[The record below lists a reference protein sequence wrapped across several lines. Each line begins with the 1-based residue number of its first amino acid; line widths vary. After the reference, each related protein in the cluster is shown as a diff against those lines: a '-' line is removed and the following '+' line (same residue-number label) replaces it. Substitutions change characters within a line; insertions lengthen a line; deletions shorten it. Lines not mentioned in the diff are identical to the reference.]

1 MKTFF
6 WYDYE
11 TFGLSPKTQR
21 IAQFAG
27 IRTDEHLNIIDE
39 HMFYCKPTYDSLP
52 SPEACSITGITP
64 QICEKNGL
72 IEKTFISTINNEF
85 SVPDTCV
92 VGYNSISFDDEFT
105 RYTLFRN
112 FLDPYAWHW
121 QNGNSR
127 WDILD
132 VARFCYALKKDS
144 SLKWHYDENNKPI
157 FKLDKLAPANDI
169 EHSDAHDALA
179 DVRATIGIAKIIKT
193 TQPKLFDYALSL
205 RDKREV
211 SKKIELFSPLLHTSG
226 IYSGKLSCTRL
237 TTALAYHPEYSDRA
251 LVFNLD
257 QDPSLLTEL
266 ETEELK
272 TLIFSKKL
280 PKGVD
285 RLQIKE
291 LAFNKSPMFVP
302 NVYKLENKITDQLQI
317 DIDKCMDNLSYIRD
331 NKTQIKQKI
340 KSIYTNDSERTPA
353 LDVDQSLY
361 DNFID
366 KADRLICNQIQN
378 LSSDELKKFKPQF
391 KDKKLSKLLL
401 NFKAR
406 NFPES
411 ITEGEQEEW
420 FEIVQSR
427 VQNGENGYLSLEN
440 FYKSLEKLKI
450 SAPSK
455 SDIWTQ
461 LEEYA
466 QSFL

>member
-27 IRTDEHLNIIDE
+27 IRTDENLNIIDE

-52 SPEACSITGITP
+52 SPEACSVTGITP

-331 NKTQIKQKI
+331 NQTQIKMKI

-378 LSSDELKKFKPQF
+378 LSSDELRDFKPQF

-411 ITEGEQEEW
+411 LTESEQEEW

-440 FYKSLEKLKI
+440 FYKSLEKQKI

-455 SDIWTQ
+455 SNIWTQ

-466 QSFL
+466 HSFL

>member
-27 IRTDEHLNIIDE
+27 IRTDENLNIIDE

-52 SPEACSITGITP
+52 SPEACSVTGITP

-302 NVYKLENKITDQLQI
+302 NVYKLENKITEQLQI
-317 DIDKCMDNLSYIRD
+317 DVDKCMDNLSYIRD
-331 NKTQIKQKI
+331 NQTQIKQKI

-378 LSSDELKKFKPQF
+378 LSSDELRDFKPQF

-411 ITEGEQEEW
+411 LTESEQEEW

-440 FYKSLEKLKI
+440 FYKSLEKQKI

-455 SDIWTQ
+455 SNIWTQ

-466 QSFL
+466 HSFL

>member
-378 LSSDELKKFKPQF
+378 LSSDELRDFKPQF

-411 ITEGEQEEW
+411 LTESEEEEW

-440 FYKSLEKLKI
+440 FYKSLEKQKI
-450 SAPSK
+450 STPSK

-466 QSFL
+466 HSFL

>member
-27 IRTDEHLNIIDE
+27 IRTDEDLNIIDE

-72 IEKTFISTINNEF
+72 IEKIFISKINNEF
-85 SVPDTCV
+85 SAPDTCI
-92 VGYNSISFDDEFT
+92 VGYNSINFDDEFT

-112 FLDPYAWHW
+112 FIDPYAWHW

-132 VARFCYALKKDS
+132 VVRFCYALKKDN
-144 SLKWHYDENNKPI
+144 SLKWHYDENSKPI
-157 FKLDKLAPANDI
+157 FKLDKLAPANNI

-179 DVRATIGIAKIIKT
+179 DVKATIGIAKIIKT
-193 TQPKLFDYALSL
+193 TQPKLFAYALSL

-226 IYSGKLSCTRL
+226 IYSAKLSCTRL
-237 TTALAYHPEYSDRA
+237 TAALAYHPEYSDRA

-266 ETEELK
+266 DTEELK

-280 PKGVD
+280 PKGLD

-302 NVYKLENKITDQLQI
+302 NIYKLENKITEQLQI
-317 DIDKCMDNLSYIRD
+317 DIDKCMENLSYIKD
-331 NKTQIKQKI
+331 NQTQITEKI
-340 KSIYTNDSERTPA
+340 KSIYTKDSERTPA
-353 LDVDQSLY
+353 LDIDQSLY

-366 KADRLICNQIQN
+366 KTDRLICNQIQN
-378 LSSDELKKFKPQF
+378 LNSDELKKFKPQF

-411 ITEGEQEEW
+411 LTEGEQEEW

>member
-27 IRTDEHLNIIDE
+27 IRTDENLNIIDE

-52 SPEACSITGITP
+52 SPEACSVTGITP

-257 QDPSLLTEL
+257 QDPSFLTEL

-280 PKGVD
+280 PKGVG

-302 NVYKLENKITDQLQI
+302 NVYKLENKITEQLQI

-331 NKTQIKQKI
+331 NQTQITKKI
-340 KSIYTNDSERTPA
+340 KSIYTNDSERTPTI
-353 LDVDQSLY
+353 DIDQSLY

-366 KADRLICNQIQN
+366 KTDRLICNQIQN
-378 LSSDELKKFKPQF
+378 LNSDELKKFKPQF

-411 ITEGEQEEW
+411 LTEGEQEEW

-450 SAPSK
+450 STPSK

>member
-27 IRTDEHLNIIDE
+27 IRTDENLNIIDE

-52 SPEACSITGITP
+52 SPEACSVTGITP

-302 NVYKLENKITDQLQI
+302 NVYKLENKITEQLQI

-331 NKTQIKQKI
+331 NQTQIKQKI

-378 LSSDELKKFKPQF
+378 LSSDELRDFKPQF

-411 ITEGEQEEW
+411 LTEIEQEEW

-440 FYKSLEKLKI
+440 FYKSLEKQKI

-466 QSFL
+466 HSFL

>member
-302 NVYKLENKITDQLQI
+302 NVYKLENKITEQLQI

-331 NKTQIKQKI
+331 NQTQIKQKI
-340 KSIYTNDSERTPA
+340 KSIYTNDSERTPT

-378 LSSDELKKFKPQF
+378 LSSDELRDFKPQF

-411 ITEGEQEEW
+411 LTESEQEEW

-440 FYKSLEKLKI
+440 FYKSLEKQKI

-466 QSFL
+466 HSFL

>member
-27 IRTDEHLNIIDE
+27 IRTDENLNIIDE

-52 SPEACSITGITP
+52 SPEACSVTGITP

-302 NVYKLENKITDQLQI
+302 SVYKLENKITEQLQI

-331 NKTQIKQKI
+331 NQTQIKQKI

-353 LDVDQSLY
+353 MDVDQSLY

-411 ITEGEQEEW
+411 LTEGEQEEW

>member
-132 VARFCYALKKDS
+132 VARFCYALKRDS

-340 KSIYTNDSERTPA
+340 KSIYTNDSERTPT

-378 LSSDELKKFKPQF
+378 LSSDELRDFKPQF

-411 ITEGEQEEW
+411 LTESEQEEW

-440 FYKSLEKLKI
+440 FYKSLEKQKI

-466 QSFL
+466 HSFL

>member
-27 IRTDEHLNIIDE
+27 IRTDENLNIIDE

-52 SPEACSITGITP
+52 SPEACSVTGITP

-340 KSIYTNDSERTPA
+340 KSIYTNDSERTPT

-378 LSSDELKKFKPQF
+378 LSSDELRDFKPQF

-411 ITEGEQEEW
+411 LTESEQEEW

-427 VQNGENGYLSLEN
+427 VQNGENGYLSLDN
-440 FYKSLEKLKI
+440 FYKSLEKQKI

-455 SDIWTQ
+455 SNIWTQ

-466 QSFL
+466 HSFL

>member
-27 IRTDEHLNIIDE
+27 IRTDEDLNIIDE

-72 IEKTFISTINNEF
+72 IEKIFISKINNEF
-85 SVPDTCV
+85 SVPDTCI
-92 VGYNSISFDDEFT
+92 VGYNSINFDDEFT

-112 FLDPYAWHW
+112 FIDPYAWHW

-132 VARFCYALKKDS
+132 VVRFCYALKKDN
-144 SLKWHYDENNKPI
+144 SLKWSYDENIKPI
-157 FKLDKLAPANDI
+157 FKLDKLAPANNI

-179 DVRATIGIAKIIKT
+179 DVKATIGIAKIIKT
-193 TQPKLFDYALSL
+193 TQPKLFAYALSL

-226 IYSGKLSCTRL
+226 IYSAKLSCTCL

-257 QDPSLLTEL
+257 QDPSLLIEL
-266 ETEELK
+266 EVEELK

-280 PKGVD
+280 PKGLD

-302 NVYKLENKITDQLQI
+302 NVYKLENKITEQLQI

-331 NKTQIKQKI
+331 NQTQITEKI
-340 KSIYTNDSERTPA
+340 KSIYTKDSERTPA

-366 KADRLICNQIQN
+366 KTDRLICNEIQN
-378 LSSDELKKFKPQF
+378 LSSDELKKFKPEF

-411 ITEGEQEEW
+411 LTENEHEEW

-440 FYKSLEKLKI
+440 FYKSLEKQKI

-455 SDIWTQ
+455 SDIWIQ

>member
-27 IRTDEHLNIIDE
+27 IRTDEDLNIIDE

-72 IEKTFISTINNEF
+72 IEKIFISKINNEF
-85 SVPDTCV
+85 SVPNTCI
-92 VGYNSISFDDEFT
+92 VGYNSINFDDEFT

-112 FLDPYAWHW
+112 FIDPYAWHW

-132 VARFCYALKKDS
+132 VVRFCYALKKDN
-144 SLKWHYDENNKPI
+144 SLKWHYDENSKPI
-157 FKLDKLAPANDI
+157 FKLDKLAPANNI

-179 DVRATIGIAKIIKT
+179 DVKATIGIAKIIKT
-193 TQPKLFDYALSL
+193 TQPKLFAYALSL

-211 SKKIELFSPLLHTSG
+211 SKKIELFAPLLHTSG
-226 IYSGKLSCTRL
+226 IYSAKLSCTRL
-237 TTALAYHPEYSDRA
+237 TTVLAHHPEYSDRA

-257 QDPSLLTEL
+257 QDPSVLTEL
-266 ETEELK
+266 EVEELK

-280 PKGVD
+280 PKGLD

-302 NVYKLENKITDQLQI
+302 NVYKLENKITEQLQI
-317 DIDKCMDNLSYIRD
+317 DIDKCMHNLSYIRD
-331 NKTQIKQKI
+331 NQIQITEKI
-340 KSIYTNDSERTPA
+340 KSIYTKDSERTPA

-366 KADRLICNQIQN
+366 KTDRLICNQIQN
-378 LSSDELKKFKPQF
+378 LSSDELKKFKPEF

-411 ITEGEQEEW
+411 LTENEQEEW

-427 VQNGENGYLSLEN
+427 VQNGENGHLSLEN
-440 FYKSLEKLKI
+440 FYKSLEKQKI

-455 SDIWTQ
+455 SDIWIQ